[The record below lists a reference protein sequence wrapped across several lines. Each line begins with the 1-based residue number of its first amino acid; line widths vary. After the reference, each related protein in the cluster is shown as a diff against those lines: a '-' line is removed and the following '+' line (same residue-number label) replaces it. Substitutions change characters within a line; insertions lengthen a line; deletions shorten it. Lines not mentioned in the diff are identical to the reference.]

1 MSMIEQRYCQT
12 EWGRVCYWFSTCL
25 DPLEAEG
32 TTEDRVQTVKKA
44 DAVDLKIVVF
54 LHGLGGSGRYWL
66 SYLEGLAQS
75 SSCRVLALAPDLLG
89 FGASDKP
96 PLAYTPLV
104 QLSVLQA
111 VLQDSQAMLPS
122 PSASQAQVYVVGHSM
137 GGILALLLAAQLIE
151 GNLRV
156 QAEHV
161 KLAGLVLLGTP
172 YASPRHD
179 MEREALRSP
188 LTRAMLSYAPVCW
201 MVHYSLKA
209 LWPLVLFSLDRG
221 RVKGGLPLP
230 VVSDYMRHTC
240 QSYTSNARHIV
251 FQANLEP
258 ALAVLACR
266 GIAPGLLIYSR
277 ADREVPMSHG
287 VELAQRLPGSELRLR
302 EETSH
307 SRLGQVARDHVVAFI
322 SGACVAEGGSRR
334 S

>member
-1 MSMIEQRYCQT
+1 MVEQRYCQT

-32 TTEDRVQTVKKA
+32 TTEDRVQTGETA
-44 DAVDLKIVVF
+44 DTSDLKIVVF

-96 PLAYTPLV
+96 HLAYTPLV
-104 QLSVLQA
+104 QLSVIEA
-111 VLQDSQAMLPS
+111 VLQDSQAMFPS
-122 PSASQAQVYVVGHSM
+122 SSVSQAQVYVAGHSM

-151 GNLRV
+151 GNIRV
-156 QAEHV
+156 QVGHAR
-161 KLAGLVLLGTP
+161 LAGLVLLGTP
-172 YASPRHD
+172 YSSPRHD

-201 MVHYSLKA
+201 IVHYSLKA
-209 LWPLVLFSLDRG
+209 LWPLLLFSLDRG
-221 RVKGGLPLP
+221 MVKGGLPLP
-230 VVSDYMRHTC
+230 IVSDYMRHTC

-258 ALAVLACR
+258 ALAALACR
-266 GIAPGLLIYSR
+266 DVLPVLLIYSR
-277 ADREVPMSHG
+277 ADREVPLSHG

-307 SRLGQVARDHVVAFI
+307 SRLGQVALEHVVGFI
-322 SGACVAEGGSRR
+322 SGARVVEGGGRR

>member
-1 MSMIEQRYCQT
+1 MSRIEQRYCQT
-12 EWGRVCYWFSTCL
+12 EWGRVCYWFSTSI
-25 DPLEAEG
+25 DPSEVENI
-32 TTEDRVQTVKKA
+32 TEEKVRSVEKA
-44 DAVDLKIVVF
+44 DAVDLKIVIF

-66 SYLEGLAQS
+66 SYLEGLTQS
-75 SSCRVLALAPDLLG
+75 SSRRMLALAPDLLG

-96 PLAYTPLV
+96 HLAYTPLV
-104 QLSVLQA
+104 QLSVIQA
-111 VLQDSQAMLPS
+111 VLQDSQTMFAS
-122 PSASQAQVYVVGHSM
+122 PSASQAQVYVAGHSM

-151 GNLRV
+151 GNIRV
-156 QAEHV
+156 LVGHA

-188 LTRAMLSYAPVCW
+188 MTRAMLSYPPVCW

-209 LWPLVLFSLDRG
+209 LWPLLLFSLDRG
-221 RVKGGLPLP
+221 MVKGELPLP
-230 VVSDYMRHTC
+230 IVSDYMRHTC

-251 FQANLEP
+251 FQTNLEP
-258 ALAVLACR
+258 ALAILASR
-266 GIAPGLLIYSR
+266 GIPPGLLIYSR

-287 VELAQRLPGSELRLR
+287 VELAQRLPRSELRLR

-307 SRLGQVARDHVVAFI
+307 SRLGQVALDHVVGFI
-322 SGACVAEGGSRR
+322 SGTHVVEGGGRR